1 LRFFHLALV
10 ALTLLALVSPAWGAE
25 HGRNKKGKGKE
36 VAEAEKAKASAP
48 AAPEVHVANI
58 RVIILPFDVE
68 STDLS
73 PLRRNVMDGLAT
85 DLHSAGA
92 EIAGIDVIKDLVLKE
107 KVARFDEA
115 EAYKV
120 AEKVPA
126 DFAVIGAISKAGVIA
141 RADWRILDLKNKT
154 VVALYEK
161 SSASEGELQRLVGA
175 EAGAMYEKMSAVL
188 SARPSVKTGK
198 IDRVAVFGNRR
209 VDTDAILKKVAS
221 RAGEEFSPDTV
232 KDDIRNIYAL
242 GYFDAVM
249 ADLTDTASGKVLT
262 FVVKEMPFIKKVE
275 WKGNSEIKD
284 DKIKDALT
292 IKENTVLDRAL
303 LGENT
308 EKLKALYTDEGFY
321 LATIKPVVESDGLE
335 ARVRFEI
342 NEGPEVMVRR
352 ITFIG
357 NKFFSAKK
365 LKGFMNTSE
374 KGLLSIIT
382 KSGKFNEF
390 IFQNDLNII
399 IAKYMDN
406 GFINADI
413 TDHRVLLSEDKK
425 WFFITIAVSEGD
437 QYRIGKI
444 DVQGDILPSTSKED
458 LLDRIKMGPGDVY
471 DRSKLAKGIEA
482 ITDVYGDQGYA
493 YADIKPNLQPDNN
506 KKTVDITLNIKKNEL
521 VYVERIDISGNV
533 RTRDKVIRR
542 EFELEEGDLFNSS
555 ALKRTKNDL
564 KRLGYFEDVKI
575 SEQPGA
581 GPDKIKLNVDVKE
594 RPTGQVSFGF
604 GYSSVDKLIG
614 TASISQSNFMGTGI
628 ALNLSGTISHT
639 SSNYVLGFTEPWL
652 FDKPISAGF
661 DIYDTDRIY
670 TDFDIRRKGFDL
682 RAGFPIWG
690 RYTRGFLTYKLENI
704 NISNVLPTASSFIQA
719 QQGKSTESS
728 ITASIRRDTRDDA
741 FFPTEGSVENLSIQ
755 FAGGPLGGTNYFIKY
770 EGDAIK
776 YFRLPFDM
784 TFSIRGSAGYIDSY
798 AGKTTP
804 IGERYFLGG
813 LDTIRGFPIRTISPR
828 DPATGDLV
836 GGNSMMFT
844 QTEVIFP
851 IMPEQNLRGVVF
863 FDAGNAYINRINF
876 SDIREGAG
884 FGVRWFSPIGPL
896 RLELGFNLNP
906 RVDEKRQ
913 VWDFAIGGL
922 F

>member
-1 LRFFHLALV
+1 MRFLRPALV
-10 ALTLLALVSPAWGAE
+10 ALTLLALVSPARGAE
-25 HGRNKKGKGKE
+25 HTRNKEGKDTE
-36 VAEAEKAKASAP
+36 VSEAEKAKAAPP
-48 AAPEVHVANI
+48 AAPEAHVANI
-58 RVIILPFDVE
+58 RVLILPFDID
-68 STDLS
+68 SMDLS
-73 PLRRNVMDGLAT
+73 PLRRNLMEGVAT
-85 DLHSAGA
+85 ELHSAGA
-92 EIAGIDVIKDLVLKE
+92 EIAGVDVVKDLVLKE
-107 KVARFDEA
+107 RVVKFGEA
-115 EAYKV
+115 EAYRVAGKV
-120 AEKVPA
+120 SA
-126 DFAVIGAISKAGVIA
+126 DFAVIGAISKAGAVY
-141 RADWRILDLKNKT
+141 RADWRILDLKNRA

-161 SSASEGELQRLVGA
+161 TSASEGELQRLVGSD
-175 EAGAMYEKMSAVL
+175 AGAMYEKMSVVL
-188 SARPSVKTGK
+188 STRPSVKTGK

-209 VDTDAILKKVAS
+209 VDTDAVLKKVAS

-232 KDDIRNIYAL
+232 KEDIRNIYAT

-249 ADLTDTASGKVLT
+249 ADLTDTSSGKVLT

-284 DKIKDALT
+284 EKIKDALT

-321 LATIKPVVESDGLE
+321 LAAIKPVVESDGLE

-357 NKFFSAKK
+357 NKFFSARK

-374 KGLLSIIT
+374 KGMLSIIT

-413 TDHRVLLSEDKK
+413 TAHRVLLSEHTR
-425 WFFITIAVSEGD
+425 WFFITMAISEGD
-437 QYRIGKI
+437 QFRIGKLDI
-444 DVQGDILPSTSKED
+444 QGEILPSTSREE
-458 LLDRIKMGPGDVY
+458 LLGKIKMQPGDVY

-493 YADIKPNLQPDNN
+493 YADIRPNLQPDNN
-506 KKTVDITLNIKKNEL
+506 KKTVDVTLNIKKNEL

-542 EFELEEGDLFNSS
+542 EFELQEGDLFNSS

-581 GPDKIKLNVDVKE
+581 GPDRIKLNVDVKE
-594 RPTGQVSFGF
+594 RPTGQISFGF

-614 TASISQSNFMGTGI
+614 TAAISQSNFMGTGI
-628 ALNLSGTISHT
+628 ALNLSGTISRT
-639 SSNYVLGFTEPWL
+639 SSNYVLGFTKPWL
-652 FDKPISAGF
+652 FDRPISAGF
-661 DIYDTDRIY
+661 DIYNTGRVY
-670 TDFDIRRKGFDL
+670 TDFNVRRQGFDL

-690 RYTRGFLTYKLENI
+690 RYTKGFLTYKLENI
-704 NISNVLPTASSFIQA
+704 NITNVSPTASTFIRA
-719 QQGKSTESS
+719 QQGKTTGSS

-741 FFPTEGSVENLSIQ
+741 FFPKEGSVENLSVQ

-776 YFRLPFDM
+776 YFRLPLDM

-813 LDTIRGFPIRTISPR
+813 LDTIRGFAIRTISPR
-828 DPATGDLV
+828 DPATGDLI

-876 SDIREGAG
+876 KDIREGAG

-896 RLELGFNLNP
+896 RLELGFNLN
-906 RVDEKRQ
+906 RRANEKGR
-913 VWDFAIGGL
+913 VWDFAIGGV